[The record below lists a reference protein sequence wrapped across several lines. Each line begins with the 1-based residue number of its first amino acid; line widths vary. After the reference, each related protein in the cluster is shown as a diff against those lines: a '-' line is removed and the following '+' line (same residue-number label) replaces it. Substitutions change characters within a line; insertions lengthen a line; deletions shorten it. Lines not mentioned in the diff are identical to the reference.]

1 MLGVNFAIPLSCEQS
16 LCVHLLLTF
25 LPLYALLIFLAS
37 FSCFVSFL
45 DVGFQ
50 SYFLLWGHLCVS
62 LWCCRMLLF
71 LLPSGQV
78 SEQLVGAQ
86 QFVASRR
93 LGCLKEF

>member
-16 LCVHLLLTF
+16 LCVHLLLTL

-50 SYFLLWGHLCVS
+50 SYFLLWGHLCFPFGVAGRCFSCYLQGRSQSS
-62 LWCCRMLLF
+62 LWV
-71 LLPSGQV
+71 PSSLWQAGDWDV
-78 SEQLVGAQ
+78 
-86 QFVASRR
+86 
-93 LGCLKEF
+93 